1 MKILLIETEAAGHH
15 ISLYLNSIVDE
26 LILMNYKVSLLTFNN
41 VRNHPSLN
49 YIKKKNVEI
58 IYMSDL
64 KNIKTNNF
72 ISIIKS
78 QFKLY
83 FTIKRKIKNLKK
95 FDLIYLNTFTVFD
108 KAISLFGSPFGNTR
122 FIGLFP
128 TIKFYINKD
137 KGFFS
142 LIKNF
147 INYYLFL
154 RLLKI
159 RTLKKVFV
167 PDPNFIKYSNK
178 NINIKNKIKNS
189 IDFGFFNKKK
199 QSTTKK
205 LPKLEKKDKKI
216 IYILVYGSIRFE
228 KGIQHLLNALSE
240 FDKREKFKIIIAGRQ
255 DKYTQEIIKYYS
267 KTKNFNKIIVTYN
280 KFIKDSFE
288 KLLFNK
294 CDYVWTGY
302 TKNYFGSSAVFFLAA
317 KYKKPVITSDHGLIS
332 YFNRMYK
339 IGKSIKIDDISAT
352 KTFLK
357 SLIKKRITISNKNYE
372 KILRIHNQK
381 TFSQNI
387 CKSFIKI

>member
-1 MKILLIETEAAGHH
+1 MKILLIETEATGHH

-108 KAISLFGSPFGNTR
+108 KAISLFGSPFGSTK

-128 TIKFYINKD
+128 SIKFYINKD
-137 KGFFS
+137 KGIFS

-167 PDPNFIKYSNK
+167 PDPNFLKYSNK

-189 IDFGFFNKKK
+189 IDFGFFEKKK
-199 QSTTKK
+199 T
-205 LPKLEKKDKKI
+205 L
-216 IYILVYGSIRFE
+216 
-228 KGIQHLLNALSE
+228 
-240 FDKREKFKIIIAGRQ
+240 
-255 DKYTQEIIKYYS
+255 YY
-267 KTKNFNKIIVTYN
+267 
-280 KFIKDSFE
+280 
-288 KLLFNK
+288 
-294 CDYVWTGY
+294 
-302 TKNYFGSSAVFFLAA
+302 
-317 KYKKPVITSDHGLIS
+317 
-332 YFNRMYK
+332 
-339 IGKSIKIDDISAT
+339 
-352 KTFLK
+352 
-357 SLIKKRITISNKNYE
+357 
-372 KILRIHNQK
+372 
-381 TFSQNI
+381 
-387 CKSFIKI
+387 

>member
-167 PDPNFIKYSNK
+167 PDPNFLKYSNK

-189 IDFGFFNKKK
+189 IDFGFFEKKK
-199 QSTTKK
+199 QSTTRK
-205 LPKLEKKDKKI
+205 LSKLEKKDKKI
-216 IYILVYGSIRFE
+216 INILVYGSIRFE

-240 FDKREKFKIIIAGRQ
+240 FDKREKFKIIIAGKQ
-255 DKYTQEIIKYYS
+255 DKYTQEIIKYYL

-332 YFNRMYK
+332 YFNRIYK

-352 KTFLK
+352 KTYLK
-357 SLIKKRITISNKNYE
+357 SLIKKKIIISNKSYE
-372 KILRIHNQK
+372 RILKIHNQK

-387 CKSFIKI
+387 CKSFKKI

>member
-167 PDPNFIKYSNK
+167 PDPNFLKYSNK

-189 IDFGFFNKKK
+189 IDFGFF
-199 QSTTKK
+199 
-205 LPKLEKKDKKI
+205 EKKNTLPLEN
-216 IYILVYGSIRFE
+216 Y
-228 KGIQHLLNALSE
+228 LN
-240 FDKREKFKIIIAGRQ
+240 
-255 DKYTQEIIKYYS
+255 
-267 KTKNFNKIIVTYN
+267 
-280 KFIKDSFE
+280 
-288 KLLFNK
+288 
-294 CDYVWTGY
+294 
-302 TKNYFGSSAVFFLAA
+302 
-317 KYKKPVITSDHGLIS
+317 
-332 YFNRMYK
+332 
-339 IGKSIKIDDISAT
+339 
-352 KTFLK
+352 
-357 SLIKKRITISNKNYE
+357 
-372 KILRIHNQK
+372 
-381 TFSQNI
+381 
-387 CKSFIKI
+387 